1 MSRRKTKPEEIRK
14 PSGYF
19 AKFIAMENKRNE
31 IDTTEYYKANVSL
44 ESLIVGGE
52 EGVGKSIRWCFISNE
67 ENLDFEK
74 ALAEERFF
82 GWIDLIDN
90 PRLHKCVVNL
100 PQNQLVLLT
109 LRFQYCKSQAEIA
122 DMMHISQQAVS
133 KLEKSAKKEIKKFL
147 QKGCKKP

>member
-1 MSRRKTKPEEIRK
+1 MPRRKTKPEEIRNTAN
-14 PSGYF
+14 YF
-19 AKFIAMENKRNE
+19 SKYIAMENKRDE
-31 IDTTEYYKANVSL
+31 IDKTEYYKINMSL

-52 EGVGKSIRWCFISNE
+52 EGVGKAIRRCFVSNE
-67 ENLDFEK
+67 DNSDFEK
-74 ALAEERFF
+74 ALAEESFF
-82 GWIDLIDN
+82 GWVDLIDN

-122 DMMHISQQAVS
+122 DMLHISQQAVS